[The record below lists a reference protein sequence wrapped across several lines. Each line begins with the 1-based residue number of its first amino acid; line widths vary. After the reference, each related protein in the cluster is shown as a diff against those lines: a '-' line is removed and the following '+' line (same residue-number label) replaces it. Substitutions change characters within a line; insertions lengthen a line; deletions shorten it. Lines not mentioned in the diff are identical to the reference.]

1 MQLANHF
8 LECSR
13 SWRPFRRG
21 GFSVAEILAVVVVG
35 TILMVMV
42 IAISSHTR
50 ARTRS
55 ANCLSQLRGVWTGL
69 RQYSMDHSHFLPDP
83 GASEVP
89 WEQSLSPY
97 IPDRKLYKC
106 PGDAEVFQSTG
117 SSYDWRDTGD
127 EATTL
132 AGKRFTDIRRQS
144 AVLVFD
150 ALPGWHAVDT
160 MNIVAVDGSAHTM
173 FHKLCLSDLLTPA
186 MSTTAGNGSDLMAA
200 PPP

>member
-1 MQLANHF
+1 MQFAHPF
-8 LECSR
+8 LVCSR
-13 SWRPFRRG
+13 SPGPSRRL
-21 GFSVAEILAVVVVG
+21 GFSIAEMLAVVVISS
-35 TILMVMV
+35 ILMVLV

-89 WEQSLSPY
+89 WEQSLNTYLPN
-97 IPDRKLYKC
+97 RKSFQC
-106 PGDAEVFQSTG
+106 PTDAEVFQSTG

-144 AVLVFD
+144 ALLAFD

-186 MSTTAGNGSDLMAA
+186 MNDKPGNGSDAMA
-200 PPP
+200 PPPP